1 MLKQVPPYL
10 PSQCFEQTFFS
21 PASPHPNIT
30 HQFNIYMKSEQVNKY
45 ATFTL
50 FLLLCPCFKN
60 VRDDK
65 KVMVM

>member
-1 MLKQVPPYL
+1 
-10 PSQCFEQTFFS
+10 
-21 PASPHPNIT
+21 
-30 HQFNIYMKSEQVNKY
+30 MKSEQVNKY